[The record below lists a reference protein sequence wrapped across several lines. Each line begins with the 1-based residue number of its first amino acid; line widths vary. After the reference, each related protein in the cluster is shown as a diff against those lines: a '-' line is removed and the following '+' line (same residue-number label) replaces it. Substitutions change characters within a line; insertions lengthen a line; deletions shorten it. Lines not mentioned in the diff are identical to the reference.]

1 MATPAIEIRV
11 DWRND
16 GFNLVTNDGFE
27 FDTAG
32 WSTAAGIASAATSIT
47 RVTAQ
52 HYVGSAAARVVTTAT
67 NGSGVK
73 YGFGGQSFTSGRT
86 YRFRLYAQA
95 VSGTTSAKIIIGSLG
110 TPADRATATM
120 TLTGSWT
127 VYTVDW
133 TPTGTRT
140 DAQAVFA
147 NNAASVMTAE
157 IDHVEV
163 FETIDDITGYADMAT
178 WSRGASFDGSAEAP
192 GTCSVTLLN
201 ADGRFSPDSTTS
213 PLAGLLVLGRAVWVR
228 STYGGTTY
236 AHFYG
241 TIRRIVPMPETRKV
255 ELVCEDPLYRFKR
268 QEVSIPLSLTS
279 SIRDFRALVL
289 AYLGEDPLR
298 QNLAYGVESDIV
310 YTEADQRSAL
320 DVLADLNAATGTV
333 HYIRPNASS
342 TYLYQ
347 YTTVD
352 RAAVQGQGIDETFS
366 DDLNGMSNYDLT
378 DEALVNS
385 QRVFPTAR
393 RIADVPE
400 TVWEGNVP
408 FTIDA
413 STTVW
418 AGSNRE
424 FVRTT
429 RGSATEDIT
438 FDDPTFDQE
447 LTISGTGISSSTFTP
462 FSRSAKIDIT
472 TVSGATV
479 DTLFITGRPARR
491 LSEQS
496 VLIEDLSVVSERY
509 AGSDI
514 SSDFIA
520 SPAMAEGLA
529 KWWVYRYKAGA
540 SRPDIQTV
548 NRFPSQLQRD
558 ISDRLSI
565 TFALLG
571 IAAKQFLIRS
581 FTTTVELQS
590 KLWTTDYQLE
600 STGTALNLF
609 TIDGT
614 AAQGLGGTG
623 VLGF

>member
-1 MATPAIEIRV
+1 MATPVIEIRV
-11 DWRND
+11 NWRNE
-16 GFNLVTNDGFE
+16 GFNVIVNDGFE
-27 FDTAG
+27 FDTSG
-32 WSTAAGIASAATSIT
+32 WSTAAGIASAATSLT

-52 HYVGSAAARVVTTAT
+52 HYVGSAAGRVVTTAT

-73 YGFGGQSFTSGRT
+73 YDFGTQTFTSGRT

-133 TPTGTRT
+133 TPTGTRS
-140 DAQAVFA
+140 DVEAVFA

-163 FETIDDITGYADMAT
+163 FETIDDITGYADSVT

-192 GTCSVTLLN
+192 GTCIVTLLN

-213 PLAGLLVLGRAVWVR
+213 PLAGLVVLGRAVWSR

-241 TIRRIVPMPETRKV
+241 NIRRIVPMPETRKV
-255 ELVCEDPLYRFKR
+255 ELVCEDPLYRLSR
-268 QEVSIPLSLTS
+268 QEVSVALSNDS
-279 SIRDFRALVL
+279 SIRSFRGSV
-289 AYLGEDPLR
+289 LGEAGVFLTNR
-298 QNLAYGVESDIV
+298 NLAYGVESDIV

-320 DVLADLNAATGTV
+320 DVLADLNKATGTV
-333 HYIRPNASS
+333 HYIKPHVSS

-352 RAAVQGQGIDETFS
+352 RATVQGQGIDETFS

-413 STTVW
+413 GSVTVW
-418 AGSNRE
+418 AGSKRE
-424 FVRTT
+424 MVRT
-429 RGSATEDIT
+429 RGRATEDIT

-462 FSRSAKIDIT
+462 FSRSAKIDIS

-491 LSEQS
+491 LSEES
-496 VLIEDLSVVSERY
+496 VLVEDLSAVSERY

-565 TFALLG
+565 TFSLLG
-571 IAAKQFLIRS
+571 ISAKQFLIRS
-581 FTTTVELQS
+581 LSTTVELQS

-609 TIDGT
+609 TIGGT

-623 VLGF
+623 VLGY